1 MKKFFT
7 WMMAAI
13 LISGTMTAFT
23 ACSSSD
29 DDIDLDDIQMSDLVG
44 KWKVTDIKI
53 EPDDDYDHYSDYS
66 TFITFNEDGTC
77 ISTYGTSSETF
88 RWSVSGNK
96 LTVSYDKWNYETYTI
111 TKLTKSM
118 MVFKYDDDDYII
130 TMTLKRV

>member
-53 EPDDDYDHYSDYS
+53 EPDDDYDR
-66 TFITFNEDGTC
+66 G
-77 ISTYGTSSETF
+77 F
-88 RWSVSGNK
+88 RLVR
-96 LTVSYDKWNYETYTI
+96 
-111 TKLTKSM
+111 TK
-118 MVFKYDDDDYII
+118 F
-130 TMTLKRV
+130 